1 MNKNQSSVMDNISA
15 TLSKF
20 SLSIDSIVAAFMSSF
35 VLAYIFQM
43 IDESNFYEL
52 QTYYSSIKF
61 VVFFLVTIV
70 GGLTLCGLTYI
81 LKMKSLIPRTLV
93 TLCTILSIQY
103 ACAYNTKDVYFILG
117 LGLVDFI
124 AVLWAVKD
132 DRLELSKIKI
142 SYKVCFIA
150 AIVLSV
156 STSIYFS
163 FVTSLKYQNFMNAT
177 FDFGI
182 FAQMFENMATTGLPL
197 TTVER
202 SVEMSHFGVH
212 FSPFFYLLLP
222 LYMIFRSPIYLIC
235 AQAVCVA
242 VGVFPVYLICKELK
256 LSEKAT
262 LVFEVIYTFY
272 PCLFNGCFYDFH
284 ENKFLTTIILFLFYF
299 ILKEKRVPMLIF
311 SLLLL
316 SVKEDAAI
324 YLIVIALY
332 VLISRKKY
340 IDGSIMLTLAVLY
353 FIIAN
358 KVVQSLGT
366 EGVMMWRLSDY
377 FVNGEEGYFSVFK
390 AIFFDIGYLIKMM
403 FTAEK
408 FPFIIW
414 MFLPVMFTPFA
425 RKQISTLILLLP
437 IIPINM
443 MQSWQYQYDIDYQ
456 YTYGVAALIIFCA
469 ITGFMHLKGNT
480 RKVALLMSLIMCL
493 TLCAHTLSPKIRN
506 NNSYEKSY
514 GEKTAQIE
522 EMLQTIEKD
531 KSVTATHFVAPHLYF
546 VRELYTVPD
555 YYKEIEQTDYFVI
568 DTRYHNEA
576 QQMRAV
582 MGTDYTMVD
591 SEDFVQVYK
600 HK

>member
-1 MNKNQSSVMDNISA
+1 MNKNKSSVMDNISA

-43 IDESNFYEL
+43 IGESSFYEL
-52 QTYYSSIKF
+52 QTYYSSINF
-61 VVFFLVTIV
+61 VVFFLITIV
-70 GGLTLCGLTYI
+70 GGLALCGLTYI

-117 LGLVDFI
+117 IGLVDFI

-132 DRLELSKIKI
+132 DRLELSKIKV
-142 SYKVCFIA
+142 SYKACFIA

-163 FVTSLKYQNFMNAT
+163 YITSLKYQNFMNAT

-256 LSEKAT
+256 LSGKAT
-262 LVFEVIYTFY
+262 LIFEVIYTFY
-272 PCLFNGCFYDFH
+272 PCLINGCFYDFH

-299 ILKEKRVPMLIF
+299 ILKEKRVPMLVF

-340 IDGSIMLTLAVLY
+340 IDGSIMLSLAVIY

-377 FVNGEEGYFSVFK
+377 FVNGEEGYGSVFK

-414 MFLPVMFTPFA
+414 MFVPVMFTPFA
-425 RKQISTLILLLP
+425 RRQISTLILLLP

-443 MQSWQYQYDIDYQ
+443 MQSWQYQYNIDYQ

-493 TLCAHTLSPKIRN
+493 TLCAHTLAPKIKT
-506 NNSYEKSY
+506 NNSYEKNY
-514 GEKTAQIE
+514 GERTAQIE
-522 EMLQTIEKD
+522 ELLQTIEKD

-568 DTRYHNEA
+568 DTRYHDEA
-576 QQMRAV
+576 QQMRTV

>member
-1 MNKNQSSVMDNISA
+1 MNKNKSSVMDNISA

-20 SLSIDSIVAAFMSSF
+20 SLSIDSIVAAFFSSF

-43 IDESNFYEL
+43 FDNSKFFEL
-52 QTYYSSIKF
+52 QEYYSSINF
-61 VVFFLVTIV
+61 TVFFLVTIV

-81 LKMKSLIPRTLV
+81 FKMRSLIPRALV

-103 ACAYNTKDVYFILG
+103 ACAYDTKDVYFILG
-117 LGLVDFI
+117 IGLVDFI

-132 DRLELSKIKI
+132 DKLELSKINI
-142 SYKVCFIA
+142 SYKTCFIA
-150 AIVLSV
+150 AIVLCV
-156 STSIYFS
+156 VTSIYFS
-163 FVTSLKYQNFMNAT
+163 YITSLKYQNFLNAT

-182 FAQMFENMATTGLPL
+182 FAQMFENMATTGAPI

-222 LYMIFRSPIYLIC
+222 FYMIFRSPIYLLC
-235 AQAVCVA
+235 AQAVFVA

-256 LSEKAT
+256 LGEKAT
-262 LVFEVIYTFY
+262 HVFEIIYTFY
-272 PCLFNGCFYDFH
+272 PCLLNGCFYDFH

-299 ILKEKRVPMLIF
+299 ILKEKRVPMLVF

-332 VLISRKKY
+332 VLISRKRY
-340 IDGSIMLTLAVLY
+340 IDGSIMLSLAVVY
-353 FIIAN
+353 FVIAN
-358 KVVQSLGT
+358 KVVASFGT

-390 AIFFDIGYLIKMM
+390 SILFDIGHLIKMM
-403 FTAEK
+403 FTADK

-425 RKQISTLILLLP
+425 RKQVSTLILLLP

-443 MQSWQYQYDIDYQ
+443 MQSWQYQYNIDYQ

-469 ITGFMHLKGNT
+469 ITGFMHIKGNP
-480 RKVALLMSLIMCL
+480 RKIALLMSLIMCL
-493 TLCAHTLSPKIRN
+493 TLCAHTLAPKIKTN
-506 NNSYEKSY
+506 LSYEKSY
-514 GEKTAQIE
+514 GEKTEQIE
-522 EMLQTIEKD
+522 EMLQIIEKD
-531 KSVTATHFVAPHLYF
+531 KSVTATHFIVPHLYF

-568 DTRYHNEA
+568 DTRYHDEA
-576 QQMRAV
+576 DQMRAV
-582 MGTDYTMVD
+582 MGTDYSLVD
-591 SEDFVQVYK
+591 SEEFVQIYK
-600 HK
+600 HN

>member
-1 MNKNQSSVMDNISA
+1 MNKNKSNVMDNISA

-43 IDESNFYEL
+43 IDESKFYEL
-52 QTYYSSIKF
+52 QTYYSSINF

-70 GGLTLCGLTYI
+70 GGLALCGLTYI
-81 LKMKSLIPRTLV
+81 LNMKSLIPRTLV

-103 ACAYNTKDVYFILG
+103 ACAVETKDVYFILG
-117 LGLVDFI
+117 IGLVDFI

-132 DRLELSKIKI
+132 DKLELSKIKI
-142 SYKVCFIA
+142 SYKACFIA
-150 AIVLSV
+150 AIVLSI

-163 FVTSLKYQNFMNAT
+163 YITSLKYQNFLNAT

-182 FAQMFENMATTGLPL
+182 FTQMFENMATTGLPL

-235 AQAVCVA
+235 VQTICVA

-262 LVFEVIYTFY
+262 LVFEIIYTFY
-272 PCLFNGCFYDFH
+272 PCLINGCFYDFH

-340 IDGSIMLTLAVLY
+340 IDGSVMLSLAVVY

-377 FVNGEEGYFSVFK
+377 FVNNEEGYGSVFK
-390 AIFFDIGYLIKMM
+390 SVFFDIGYLIKMM

-414 MFLPVMFTPFA
+414 MFLPLMFTPFV
-425 RKQISTLILLLP
+425 RRRISTLILLLP

-443 MQSWQYQYDIDYQ
+443 MQSWQYQYNIDYQ

-469 ITGFMHLKGNT
+469 ITGFMHIKGNT

-493 TLCAHTLSPKIRN
+493 TLYAHTLAQKIETN
-506 NNSYEKSY
+506 LSYEKSY
-514 GEKTAQIE
+514 GDKTEQIE
-522 EMLQTIEKD
+522 EMLKTIEKD
-531 KSVTATHFVAPHLYF
+531 KSVTATHYIVPHLYYI
-546 VRELYTVPD
+546 RELYTVPD

-568 DTRYHNEA
+568 DTRYHDEA
-576 QQMRAV
+576 EQMRAV
-582 MGTDYTMVD
+582 MGTDYTLLD
-591 SEDFVQVYK
+591 SEDFVQIYK